1 MNSNKELKVILSKV
15 KWCGHCTDFLPIFN
29 KSQEFVKKNKI
40 LKNVKVNFEV
50 YDMEEDA
57 GLFKTKY
64 EDLVDQIKGY
74 PTVFVTQI
82 EDGKRIKTVDI
93 DYSDNP
99 EIFIENIS
107 KTYNKLTQNGGFNEE
122 ELYKQKYLKYKAKYI
137 QLKAEL
143 ED

>member
-15 KWCGHCTDFLPIFN
+15 NWCDHCTDFLPIFN
-29 KSQEFVKKNKI
+29 KSHEFVKKNKI

-50 YDMEEDA
+50 YDMEEEE

-64 EDLVDQIKGY
+64 ADLVDKIKGY
-74 PTVFVTQI
+74 PTIFVTQI

-93 DYSDNP
+93 EHSDNP
-99 EIFIENIS
+99 AKFIDNVS
-107 KTYNKLTQNGGFNEE
+107 KTYNELSITGGFNEE